1 MECAICKTEFVARG
15 RAMYCS
21 DECRRVA
28 RDTAEGR
35 RKVEAR
41 QNRKNLEKFRRFLA
55 KRGDSGTI

>member
-1 MECAICKTEFVARG
+1 
-15 RAMYCS
+15 
-21 DECRRVA
+21 VA